1 MDNSRLSSSDTY
13 RSSVP
18 NDTSIQVL
26 SHLSDSEDQLTDH
39 HNENHE
45 TYQDAGSQPEPE
57 VSVSMLDRL
66 RAPILSDLARKRK
79 VQSNPPVG
87 MKPSK
92 KGSNSA
98 FSPKSITP
106 YDRVKEHPGEPLTVS
121 TGKLFCSA
129 CKEQL
134 SVKSQVLKLHMK
146 SAKHQK
152 GKERLKTNEKQE
164 MDISKALQEYSS
176 KHHPVGEKLPESTRI
191 YRVKV
196 VTAFLKAGVP
206 LSKVDS
212 FRDIFEEHAFSLCDS
227 SKLRQ
232 LIPFILDKEIQDLKR
247 AIEGK
252 SVAVIFDGTTHIC
265 EAMVVVLRYVDD
277 DWQIKQQVC
286 RLMLVAKS
294 MTGEE
299 VAHQLIAALSTELS
313 IQANHVVAFM
323 RDRASVNNVAM
334 RTVSVLYNSMIDIG
348 CFSHTLDHVGENM
361 NTPILNEFTKH
372 WISLFSHSPKVRLAW
387 RSRTGFS
394 SPSYCATRWWSRF
407 EVIHQMHNRFGDVSA
422 FLRENTDLPAVTTKK
437 MVDVLNNPPE
447 YRKLIMELT
456 MTVDGM
462 EAFVKATYALEGDGV
477 LSLVAYERISALHS
491 HIVVSHHP
499 NVTAAAKRLANGS
512 TTNEQILLTYAENC
526 VKPAYDYFREKFDN
540 ELRSTVELF
549 KTARYFSPSKVSEL
563 KPTTSDLSSL
573 SAFPCFDSEAIEGM
587 KSELPKYLAT
597 AEDVSPQ
604 IDTCEWWKH
613 HSADIPTWAMAFR
626 KVALIQP
633 SSAAAERVFSLLQSS
648 FGKQQEQSLED
659 YVQLSVMM
667 QYNYRK

>member
-66 RAPILSDLARKRK
+66 RAPILSDLARNRK

-87 MKPSK
+87 MKRSK

-212 FRDIFEEHAFSLCDS
+212 FRDIFEEHAFSLGDS

-372 WISLFSHSPKVRLAW
+372 WISLFSHSPKVR
-387 RSRTGFS
+387 SRTGFS

-407 EVIHQMHNRFGDVSA
+407 KVIHQMHNRFGDVSA

-613 HSADIPTWAMAFR
+613 HSADIPTWATAFR